1 MEILEI
7 IGSLIRHYI
16 FNVPYK
22 KRSKKKSDDWY
33 SVDEY
38 NDLFV
43 GLAALIIV
51 VWLVM
56 LIFY

>member
-1 MEILEI
+1 MEILVI

-22 KRSKKKSDDWY
+22 KSSKKKSDDWY
-33 SVDEY
+33 GVDEN

-43 GLAALIIV
+43 GLAAVIIV
-51 VWLVM
+51 VCLCAFV
-56 LIFY
+56 F

>member
-1 MEILEI
+1 MEVLEI

-22 KRSKKKSDDWY
+22 KSSKKKSDDWY
-33 SVDEY
+33 DVDEY

-43 GLAALIIV
+43 GVAAVLIV
-51 VWLVM
+51 VWLCS
-56 LIFY
+56 LIF

>member
-33 SVDEY
+33 GGDEY

-43 GLAALIIV
+43 GLAAVIAV
-51 VWLVM
+51 VCLCG